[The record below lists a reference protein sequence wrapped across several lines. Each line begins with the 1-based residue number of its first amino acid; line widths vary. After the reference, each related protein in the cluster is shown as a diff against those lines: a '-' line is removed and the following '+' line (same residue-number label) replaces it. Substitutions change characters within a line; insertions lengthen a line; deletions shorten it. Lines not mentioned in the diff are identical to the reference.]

1 MAIKDIGPL
10 LGADEGLNHQIV
22 DTFATLSQT
31 DMAWTEKIWASI
43 AKTDGSLQVDF
54 GLRKYQNRGIMTAS
68 VAYPEARS
76 NGQCGAAVSWPL
88 RLRNPRSAPIHLE
101 IVEPLKQIRFRLEPN
116 DVQPISFDIV
126 LSAVTPPFFEERV
139 AGEVYEM
146 AAPQDATPERIRR
159 MCLSMADQLAAIH
172 TVDLSATGLDS
183 LAEEATHLDR
193 ELDHWAGEMH
203 RVQRGSLPA
212 LERLL
217 EELRAT
223 KPQPCPTVTL
233 VHGDAK
239 PGNFAFVG
247 DEVSAVFD
255 WEMTTVG
262 DPLTDIG
269 WMELLW
275 MQPVGIT
282 SHPSAPTIDDFLA
295 RYEEVSGISTRNRE
309 WYRALNAFKM
319 AVICLIGSMLFDDGV
334 TDDQRFLLNAHGI
347 SLLTQVGLADL
358 GISEKLEDG
367 PVMPRDE
374 RIRAV
379 QAAH

>member
-1 MAIKDIGPL
+1 MSESHDKLTAWLRTQLPNHDVRI
-10 LGADEGLNHQIV
+10 EGLDRVEFGHSAEMMVLTIV
-22 DTFATLSQT
+22 TGGERRD
-31 DMAWTEKIWASI
+31 
-43 AKTDGSLQVDF
+43 V
-54 GLRKYQNRGIMTAS
+54 
-68 VAYPEARS
+68 V
-76 NGQCGAAVSWPL
+76 L
-88 RLRNPRSAPIHLE
+88 RLRPRPPAL
-101 IVEPLKQIRFRLEPN
+101 LEPYDLRAQFGILRALDDTSVRAPRALWLEGSG
-116 DVQPISFDIV
+116 DV
-126 LSAVTPPFFEERV
+126 LGRPFFVMERV

-183 LAEEATHLDR
+183 LTEEATHLDR
-193 ELDHWAGEMH
+193 ELDHWSGEMH

-295 RYEEVSGISTRNRE
+295 RYEEVAGISTRNRE
-309 WYRALNAFKM
+309 WYRGLNAFKM

-374 RIRAV
+374 RIRAL